1 MRYVLLDTSVYIDY
15 WERGLYVSTLEQIH
29 RGLIVRHSS
38 VVLSELYR
46 GARTKK
52 ALQLVESLHK
62 LSKPCWAPNDEDWR
76 KAGKILR
83 EMGLK
88 QGWEARRIRD
98 LQNDTLI
105 ALTAR
110 RYGAAV
116 VTANR
121 SDFEEIRHYIQLQ
134 TIYVEA

>member
-15 WERGLYVSTLEQIH
+15 WERGLYASTLEQIH

-52 ALQLVESLHK
+52 PFNWWRVYISSPNPAG
-62 LSKPCWAPNDEDWR
+62 APNDEDWR

-83 EMGLK
+83 GMGLK
-88 QGWEARRIRD
+88 QGWEARKIRD
-98 LQNDTLI
+98 FQNDTLI

-121 SDFEEIRHYIQLQ
+121 SDFEEIRHYVQFP
-134 TIYVEA
+134 TIYV